1 MLAIRR
7 TVQVPL
13 LLAGALA
20 IALVMACASEPEV
33 ITKEVVVEKE
43 VVKTVE
49 VPGETIVVEKEV
61 VRQVE
66 VPGQTVVKEVVKTV
80 EVPGETVVVEKE
92 VVKTVEVEKEVVKT
106 VELIV
111 TPTSVPVAM
120 PGAINAPQ
128 PKGEVGIIAIAI
140 EDVAPGVGLGST
152 QLTDSMHYWGV
163 GVPGE
168 TIVVEKEV
176 VRQVEVPGQTVVK
189 EVVKTRSR

>member
-1 MLAIRR
+1 
-7 TVQVPL
+7 
-13 LLAGALA
+13 
-20 IALVMACASEPEV
+20 
-33 ITKEVVVEKE
+33 VVEKE

-80 EVPGETVVVEKE
+80 EV
-92 VVKTVEVEKEVVKT
+92 VEKEVVKT